1 MNQDIAQE
9 FVEQIIYRLDES
21 TRMIELS
28 FDQLSEEDIW
38 KKPNSK
44 GNSIGNL
51 MLHLHGNITQY
62 AVASLGR
69 KEDVRNRDEEF
80 MAKGGVRKSELLN
93 MLRDTIDL
101 AKGILSEISVDELL
115 RKREVQGFTFSGIG
129 IAIHVTEHYS
139 YHTGQI
145 AFWTKQLTN
154 KENLG
159 FYDGFDLNIKNNDK

>member
-38 KKPNSK
+38 KKPNR
-44 GNSIGNL
+44 
-51 MLHLHGNITQY
+51 HLHGNITQY